1 MADIKFL
8 ETMNRREKRAVANSL
23 RGVGKC
29 LNCDLLGKCYREQQR
44 ILDIQQKHKGGR
56 GTLLPKN
63 ARQLPTET
71 CSYHEQRNE
80 RGEFYP
86 KYEQK

>member
-29 LNCDLLGKCYREQQR
+29 LNCDLLGKCYGEQQR
-44 ILDIQQKHKGGR
+44 ILDIQQNHK

-71 CSYHEQRNE
+71 CVYHEQRNE
-80 RGEFYP
+80 PGEFYP
-86 KYEQK
+86 KYE